1 MYQSLKKSISKLFL
15 DLQMV
20 PKQLTASCKKI
31 NVDTD
36 LTPFIKL
43 IQKWSQMKYA
53 KHKIIKI
60 LEDNIG
66 EKQNDLRDDDNTI
79 SKVQSMKEITDT
91 TSFSLWKTVSRE
103 W

>member
-1 MYQSLKKSISKLFL
+1 
-15 DLQMV
+15 
-20 PKQLTASCKKI
+20 
-31 NVDTD
+31 
-36 LTPFIKL
+36 
-43 IQKWSQMKYA
+43 MKYA

-91 TSFSLWKTVSRE
+91 TSFSL
-103 W
+103 